1 MSAKNLASS
10 LSGSKFSSQEETMT
24 FDDVIIVSLSNE
36 MNCVYYSANF
46 YYKEP
51 VLALS
56 VDERMEEK
64 IGCSIEDWKGYDA
77 LMSYIMIKVVPYSEL
92 ITRIDD
98 FNPGI
103 YGLNNRDI
111 QTPD

>member
-1 MSAKNLASS
+1 MNVDIIEYL
-10 LSGSKFSSQEETMT
+10 GKFEEG
-24 FDDVIIVSLSNE
+24 IIVSLSIE
-36 MNCVYYSANF
+36 MNGEYYSANF
-46 YYKEP
+46 YYKEQL
-51 VLALS
+51 LALS
-56 VDERMEEK
+56 VDEKMEEK
-64 IGCSIEDWKGYDA
+64 IGCAIEDWKGYDA